1 MTSNIGAEHIS
12 FSEDQTS
19 KIEVFTKEKIF
30 EEIKKSFKPEFIN
43 RIDEVILFNRLTKEE
58 MREILKIQISELS
71 EILKD
76 KKITIKIDSKAE
88 DWIIDEGF
96 SASYGARPL
105 KRVIQNF
112 IEDRIALMIIRNE
125 LHEDKEVFISSKNN
139 DLIFT
144 VK

>member
-1 MTSNIGAEHIS
+1 
-12 FSEDQTS
+12 
-19 KIEVFTKEKIF
+19 
-30 EEIKKSFKPEFIN
+30 
-43 RIDEVILFNRLTKEE
+43 

-96 SASYGARPL
+96 SASYGARL

>member
-1 MTSNIGAEHIS
+1 
-12 FSEDQTS
+12 
-19 KIEVFTKEKIF
+19 
-30 EEIKKSFKPEFIN
+30 
-43 RIDEVILFNRLTKEE
+43 